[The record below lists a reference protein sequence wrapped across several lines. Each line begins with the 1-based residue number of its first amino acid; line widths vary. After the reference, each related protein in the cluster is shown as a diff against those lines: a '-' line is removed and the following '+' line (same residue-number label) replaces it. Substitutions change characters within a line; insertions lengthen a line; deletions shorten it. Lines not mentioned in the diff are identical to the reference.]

1 MGHTKVERRSALG
14 KVVRRL
20 KYLPWA
26 LASLLALALVWALLA
41 GPTGQAVGVV
51 NLMRVVDESPRAQ
64 ELNELLAQ
72 RYQELL
78 TRFDLEDEPTEGD
91 VDRAARERQAYAEY
105 LAYRQELELQL
116 EREVNAAV
124 KEVAERKGISV
135 VLDSDV
141 IRYGGTDLTDEVISK
156 LK

>member
-1 MGHTKVERRSALG
+1 MLAV
-14 KVVRRL
+14 
-20 KYLPWA
+20 A
-26 LASLLALALVWALLA
+26 LAWVLMA
-41 GPTGQAVGVV
+41 GPGREAVGVV

-64 ELNELLAQ
+64 ELNQMLAD

-78 TRFDLEDEPTEGD
+78 TRFDLEDEPTEED
-91 VDRAARERQAYAEY
+91 VDRSARERQAYAEY

-116 EREVNAAV
+116 EGEVNAAV
-124 KEVAERKGISV
+124 KEVAESRGISV

-141 IRYGGTDLTDEVISK
+141 IRYGGTDLTDEVIRK

>member
-1 MGHTKVERRSALG
+1 V
-14 KVVRRL
+14 

-26 LASLLALALVWALLA
+26 LAGILAVALIWALFA
-41 GPTGQAVGVV
+41 GPGGASVGVV

-64 ELNELLAQ
+64 ELNQQLAQ

-78 TRFDLEDEPTEGD
+78 TRFDLEEEPPEED
-91 VDRAARERQAYAEY
+91 VDRASRERQAYAEY

-116 EREVNAAV
+116 EQEVNAAV
-124 KEVAERKGISV
+124 KEVAEGRGISV

-141 IRYGGTDLTDEVISK
+141 IRYGGTDITDDVISK

>member
-1 MGHTKVERRSALG
+1 M
-14 KVVRRL
+14 
-20 KYLPWA
+20 
-26 LASLLALALVWALLA
+26 
-41 GPTGQAVGVV
+41 GVV
-51 NLMRVVDESPRAQ
+51 NLVRVVDESPRAQ

-78 TRFDLEDEPTEGD
+78 TRFDLEEAPSEED
-91 VDRAARERQAYAEY
+91 VDRAARERQAYGEY

-116 EREVNAAV
+116 EKEVNAAV
-124 KEVAERKGISV
+124 REVAEDKGISV

-141 IRYGGTDLTDEVISK
+141 IRYGGIDLTDEVIRK

>member
-1 MGHTKVERRSALG
+1 M
-14 KVVRRL
+14 
-20 KYLPWA
+20 
-26 LASLLALALVWALLA
+26 A
-41 GPTGQAVGVV
+41 GPGREAVGVV

-64 ELNELLAQ
+64 ELNQMLAD

-78 TRFDLEDEPTEGD
+78 TRFDLEDEPTEED
-91 VDRAARERQAYAEY
+91 VDRSARERQAYAEY

-116 EREVNAAV
+116 EGEVNAAV
-124 KEVAERKGISV
+124 KEVAESRGISV

-141 IRYGGTDLTDEVISK
+141 IRYGGTDLTDEVIRK

>member
-1 MGHTKVERRSALG
+1 M
-14 KVVRRL
+14 

-26 LASLLALALVWALLA
+26 VAGVLAAALIWALFA
-41 GPTGQAVGVV
+41 GLGGGAVGVV
-51 NLMRVVDESPRAQ
+51 DLLRVVDESPRAQ
-64 ELNELLAQ
+64 ELNEKLAA

-78 TRFDLEDEPTEGD
+78 TRFDLEEEPTEDD
-91 VDRAARERQAYAEY
+91 VGRAQREREAYAEY

-116 EREVNAAV
+116 EKEVNAAV
-124 KEVAERKGISV
+124 KEVAESRKISV

>member
-1 MGHTKVERRSALG
+1 V
-14 KVVRRL
+14 

-26 LASLLALALVWALLA
+26 LAGLLAAALIWALLA
-41 GPTGQAVGVV
+41 GSGGGSVGVV
-51 NLMRVVDESPRAQ
+51 NLVRVVDESPRAQ

-78 TRFDLEDEPTEGD
+78 TRFDLEEAPSEED
-91 VDRAARERQAYAEY
+91 VDRAARERQAYGEY

-116 EREVNAAV
+116 EKEVNAAV
-124 KEVAERKGISV
+124 REVAEDKGISV

-141 IRYGGTDLTDEVISK
+141 IRYGGIDLTDEVIRK